1 MNSFGF
7 AKYAPCLYS
16 TSYTE
21 KKKLITKFCSGFLM
35 CIYYFSIHTRT
46 SSEWEKRRRVCR
58 HRLLFFIVKIWKIC
72 TGKSAEIFFIRYQ
85 SHLILQ
91 PRNSSTFFVDFPAL
105 VRERVP
111 WGWTYS
117 VSAAF
122 LDTFHDWNWL
132 CSCYLPELHPWR
144 NRDHNTMLELPLL
157 PWIFH
162 CDMAIVCNG
171 DCSRRLCL
179 HLLPYLSYEPGTGG
193 LYHWLQNHHTS
204 SFNESSKNPPE
215 FW

>member
-1 MNSFGF
+1 MQASTVV
-7 AKYAPCLYS
+7 LYCKNLKNLHWEICRNIFHS
-16 TSYTE
+16 IPVSPDPSTE
-21 KKKLITKFCSGFLM
+21 KH
-35 CIYYFSIHTRT
+35 FS
-46 SSEWEKRRRVCR
+46 W
-58 HRLLFFIVKIWKIC
+58 
-72 TGKSAEIFFIRYQ
+72 
-85 SHLILQ
+85 IL
-91 PRNSSTFFVDFPAL
+91 AL
-105 VRERVP
+105 VMERVP

-117 VSAAF
+117 YSCSRHSSTLFTTGTGYAAAI
-122 LDTFHDWNWL
+122 
-132 CSCYLPELHPWR
+132 CQSCIPGGI
-144 NRDHNTMLELPLL
+144 NHNTMLELPLL